1 MKYFDTYFC
10 HYTLCTSVYVRVTQ
24 HTFALCHNI
33 SESTETESDN
43 RQFAQSDCD
52 HCADKTNQE
61 ENKHTSRR

>member
-1 MKYFDTYFC
+1 M
-10 HYTLCTSVYVRVTQ
+10 RVTQ

-52 HCADKTNQE
+52 HRADKTNQE
-61 ENKHTSRR
+61 ENKHAQKTKRGPALEGEGGK